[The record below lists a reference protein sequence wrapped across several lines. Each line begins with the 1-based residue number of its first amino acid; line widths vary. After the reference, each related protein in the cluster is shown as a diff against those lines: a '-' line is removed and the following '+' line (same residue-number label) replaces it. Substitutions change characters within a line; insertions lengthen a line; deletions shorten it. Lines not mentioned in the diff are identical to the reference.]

1 MPHEVRLQGERPTIG
16 YALEASPGEGHEAL
30 MATAEF
36 TSSANGEAFVSRLEG
51 LPQDLLFAM
60 PEEARVDPSQVH
72 HLVGIVRKDNTAT
85 IYVNE
90 CEIKG
95 LARSARAIDA
105 DEPMTEDDMV
115 DLVSISFVDPGSGEA
130 VVFPPDAGLVV
141 VMSSGWRKGFYYD
154 LDPLRDVAE
163 ERDYDVGKKL
173 GSCMAY
179 LFNAP
184 IASMSQNDWDFMV
197 GRGWFPFI
205 GLPRRISRNLVGFA
219 RPEIDL
225 DVVLPEVLDAVKAA
239 VPRFREAWAGAELF
253 RPHQVFLQRALD
265 RFDEG
270 DYLSCTAIVY
280 PRIEGILRSIHELLG
295 EGESAKQKVL
305 ARMGTEGRRK
315 ELHENSWLLPE
326 GFQRFLEEAYFANFE
341 PGKPATLS
349 RNSVGHGV
357 AGAEEFGEKG
367 ACLGLLIVHQL
378 FYYLPETEV
387 VVEEP
392 APDPGGAP
400 TREN

>member
-1 MPHEVRLQGERPTIG
+1 MPHEVRLPGERPTLG
-16 YALEASPGEGHEAL
+16 YSLDASPGEGHKVRV
-30 MATAEF
+30 ATAEF
-36 TSSANGEAFVSRLEG
+36 TSSADGETFMSRLEG
-51 LPQDLLFAM
+51 VPQDLLFAL
-60 PEEARVDPSQVH
+60 PPGARVSPSQVH
-72 HLVGIVRKDNTAT
+72 HLVGVVRKDNTAT
-85 IYVNE
+85 VYVNE

-95 LARSARAIDA
+95 LARSARAIEEG
-105 DEPMTEDDMV
+105 EPATEDDMV
-115 DLVSISFVDPGSGEA
+115 DLLSVSFVDTGSGEE

-141 VMSSGWRKGFYYD
+141 VMSSGWRKGLYFD
-154 LDPLRDVAE
+154 LDPLRDGAG
-163 ERDYDVGKKL
+163 ERDYDVGREL

-184 IASMSQNDWDFMV
+184 IASMSQEDWDFMI

-219 RPEIDL
+219 RSEIDL
-225 DVVLPEVLDAVKAA
+225 DAVLPEVVDAVKAA

-253 RPHQVFLQRALD
+253 RPHLEFLRRALD
-265 RFDEG
+265 RFAEG

-280 PRIEGILRSIHELLG
+280 LRIEGILRSIHEALG

-305 ARMGTEGRRK
+305 ARMGTEGRRA
-315 ELHENSWLLPE
+315 ELHENSWLLPD
-326 GFQRFLEEAYFANFE
+326 GFRRFLDEAYFANFE
-341 PGKPATLS
+341 PGKSATIS

-387 VVEEP
+387 VLEES
-392 APDPGGAP
+392 ASYTDGTTAH
-400 TREN
+400 ED